1 MATARYRNPEALLR
15 ADVRRIDALIR
26 KARAV
31 HDSAPHAT
39 AVLGSIRLEAE
50 LVQRRRSVVLALASL
65 IAATPAATLRAMRA
79 GATADRSFKA
89 GAVLYAEEMR
99 LENEVPDQGVDL
111 ETAYASLDLPTRRW
125 LQRRLDE
132 DLARSSG

>member
-1 MATARYRNPEALLR
+1 
-15 ADVRRIDALIR
+15 
-26 KARAV
+26 
-31 HDSAPHAT
+31 
-39 AVLGSIRLEAE
+39 
-50 LVQRRRSVVLALASL
+50 
-65 IAATPAATLRAMRA
+65 MRA

-99 LENEVPDQGVDL
+99 LESDVPDQGVDL
-111 ETAYASLDLPTRRW
+111 ATAYASLDLPTRRW